1 MNTYYIRYN
10 TQHGESNLVWRIIEN
25 KKETLVKDFSIHT
38 VVTGGSTIEN
48 GIQKWN
54 VVCKGNMQVINDI
67 AYIK

>member
-10 TQHGESNLVWRIIEN
+10 TQHGESNLVWRVIEN
-25 KKETLVKDFSIHT
+25 EKEILVKDFCIDT
-38 VVTGGSTIEN
+38 TVTGGSTMEN

-54 VVCKGNMQVINDI
+54 VMCKGTMQIIDDI